1 MKTSA
6 LVLTALSFLPG
17 AGVAFAGAAAPKPAS
32 RVTVAFVQPE
42 KFTDCKRSSWGDTA
56 PDLLNDL
63 QKFMETTGARYVPDG
78 LHLEIKV
85 TDVDLAGEFE
95 PQLGPQF
102 DEVRIVKAIY
112 PPRITLNYR
121 VTDAKGAVV
130 GSGQREITDL
140 AYQMRTA
147 WPQDDYLRYEKDMLR
162 DWFGTEFRGL
172 KAG

>member
-1 MKTSA
+1 MKTKV
-6 LVLTALSFLPG
+6 LLLTALSLLPG
-17 AGVAFAGAAAPKPAS
+17 AGVAFAGAAAPKPVS

-42 KFTDCKRSSWGDTA
+42 KFTDCKRSSWGDTS
-56 PDLLNDL
+56 PELLNDL
-63 QKFMETTGARYVPDG
+63 QQFMETTGGHYVPDG

-112 PPRITLNYR
+112 PPRITLQYR

-130 GSGQREITDL
+130 ASGQREITDL

>member
-1 MKTSA
+1 MKTKVLWLSA
-6 LVLTALSFLPG
+6 LSLLAG
-17 AGVAFAGAAAPKPAS
+17 AGGAFAGPAAAKPAP
-32 RVTVAFVQPE
+32 RVTVVFVQPE
-42 KFTDCKRSSWGDTA
+42 KFTDCKRSSWGETA
-56 PDLLNDL
+56 PDLLADL
-63 QKFMETTGARYVPDG
+63 QRYMETTGARYVPDG
-78 LHLEIKV
+78 VHLEIKV

-112 PPRITLNYR
+112 PPRITLEYR

-130 GSGQREITDL
+130 SSGRREITDL

-162 DWFGTEFRGL
+162 TWFGAEFRGL